1 MLYVILAYISYPFV
15 YIAARLLAGR
25 NGDSVLVFQTAKI
38 GDMICTTPVFREIKK
53 ARPGVRLGVVADP
66 VTLPLL
72 KYNPHV
78 DELIPFEK
86 GMRKGFFGK
95 LAFAYRL
102 YRKGYSTALILLPNT
117 ANILAAFWSLT
128 PRRICV
134 YPDFIGGTLKEVL
147 NLCTDFEYH
156 IAPKMAMETYLAS
169 LKSLGITARSLDK
182 EVYAAPDAEAKFAA
196 AFPAGGGKNVGLVIS
211 AGNPFKE
218 WGKANFLAL
227 ARRILD
233 ETGAAIILFG
243 YGRDRGVG
251 LELSQ
256 TVNPNKRVV
265 NLCGSITLEELPSAI
280 KRLDLVVGVDT
291 GLIYMADALGV
302 PVVDIA
308 GPCNMFDQRPLGKAS
323 RIIQRID
330 LDCIPCSHTFRA
342 PYECKFG
349 DKRCITGISPDEVF
363 KAVLRG
369 LQPDG
374 AKRA

>member
-1 MLYVILAYISYPFV
+1 MLYVILAYISYPLV
-15 YIAARLLAGR
+15 YIASRLFGGR
-25 NGDSVLVFQTAKI
+25 KGGSVLVFQTAKI
-38 GDMICTTPVFREIKK
+38 GDMICATPVFREIKK
-53 ARPGVRLGVVADP
+53 QAGVRLGVVADP

-72 KYNPHV
+72 KYNPYV
-78 DELIPFEK
+78 DEVIPFKREE
-86 GMRKGFFGK
+86 RKGFFGK
-95 LAFAYRL
+95 VSFAYRL
-102 YRKGYSTALILLPNT
+102 YKKGYSTALILLPNT

-128 PRRICV
+128 PKRVCV
-134 YPDFIGGTLKEVL
+134 YPDFIGGTLKEIL

-156 IAPKMAMETYLAS
+156 IAPKMAMETYLSS
-169 LKSLGITARSLDK
+169 LKHLGIKGGRLDK
-182 EVYAAPDAEAKFAA
+182 EVYVSPDAEEKFAGV
-196 AFPAGGGKNVGLVIS
+196 FPAGGAKNIGLVIS

-218 WGKANFLAL
+218 WGRANFLAL

-233 ETGAAIILFG
+233 ETGAGIVLFG
-243 YGRDRGVG
+243 YERDLSVG

-265 NLCGSITLEELPSAI
+265 NLCGTITLEELPSAI
-280 KRLDLVVGVDT
+280 KRLALVIGVDT

-302 PVVDIA
+302 PVVDID
-308 GPCNMFDQRPLGKAS
+308 GPCNMFDQRPLGKSS

-363 KAVLRG
+363 KAVLKGIR
-369 LQPDG
+369 PDG
-374 AKRA
+374 AKRT